1 MGKIIWATRLD
12 QDCKNYVRIKNN
24 LGGHWTEIFFHWL
37 QENTARAR
45 ATEEMDLVG
54 QRSALTRQ
62 LEEGREELAIKKGLL
77 ESVRGDRNS

>member
-1 MGKIIWATRLD
+1 
-12 QDCKNYVRIKNN
+12 
-24 LGGHWTEIFFHWL
+24 L

-62 LEEGREELAIKKGLL
+62 LEEGRAELAIKKDLL
-77 ESVRGDRNS
+77 ESVRADRKKNTVLVSDALPTF

>member
-1 MGKIIWATRLD
+1 
-12 QDCKNYVRIKNN
+12 
-24 LGGHWTEIFFHWL
+24 L

-62 LEEGREELAIKKGLL
+62 LEEGRAELAIKKSLL